1 MKGWRRKSATGVL
14 AKVVEVTAD
23 MERAERGGDGGGDG
37 DGWATTAAAM
47 GGRRVDD
54 GGGEGGRA
62 LAAECMPSHSI
73 LPHSSDAD
81 TSRRRSH
88 CCRCERECER
98 ECVSESV
105 SENGVHK
112 GLGVV
117 GFGDT
122 HTPHTHSVK
131 RTVSN
136 PQLLRGVRRRRTIT
150 LLPIDLAP
158 L

>member
-37 DGWATTAAAM
+37 DDDGRRRPQRWGGGGLTMVEARAGGHWRQSACPRIVYSHIQVTPTLPADDHTAAD
-47 GGRRVDD
+47 VS
-54 GGGEGGRA
+54 E
-62 LAAECMPSHSI
+62 S
-73 LPHSSDAD
+73 
-81 TSRRRSH
+81 
-88 CCRCERECER
+88 
-98 ECVSESV
+98 VSESV